1 MVTSVLGTTFVVLLW
16 CDAMVGLQAL
26 AKTRFTNAANYV
38 GAPMM
43 FIYYAIGAFL

>member
-1 MVTSVLGTTFVVLLW
+1 MLGTTFVVLLW

-26 AKTRFTNAANYV
+26 SKTKFVNAAKYV
-38 GAPMM
+38 GVPMM